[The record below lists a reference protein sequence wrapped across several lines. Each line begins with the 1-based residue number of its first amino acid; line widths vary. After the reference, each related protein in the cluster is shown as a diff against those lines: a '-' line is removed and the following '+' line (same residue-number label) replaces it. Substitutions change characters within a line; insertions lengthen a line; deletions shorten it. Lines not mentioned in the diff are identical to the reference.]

1 MKAIR
6 NIGFLVVFA
15 LITTTLQSST
25 AIATN
30 KAETQ
35 ELRLHESN
43 DEQAMLSL
51 FKNSRVR
58 KELKFKTKRNKSKF
72 A

>member
-6 NIGFLVVFA
+6 NIGVLVVFT
-15 LITTTLQSST
+15 LIITTLQSST
-25 AIATN
+25 STTTTIS
-30 KAETQ
+30 ETQ
-35 ELRLHESN
+35 ELKLHESN